1 MPAPKEVAYYAPIF
15 EVVYEAFGEDRV
27 IYGSNWPVTMRGGT
41 YGEYLAVVKGF
52 FADKRRAAR
61 EKFFFKNALKFYGLP
76 ALK

>member
-1 MPAPKEVAYYAPIF
+1 
-15 EVVYEAFGEDRV
+15 
-27 IYGSNWPVTMRGGT
+27 MRGST

-76 ALK
+76 ALKY